1 MEEKNI
7 EELLNEE
14 IAAQI
19 EALSDLQSGSKEK
32 STAIDDLTKL
42 YKLRSGNWFMLPH
55 NQAETIFTLMNL
67 WYLHMQALLV
77 YYGRLCV

>member
-1 MEEKNI
+1 MGN
-7 EELLNEE
+7 
-14 IAAQI
+14 A
-19 EALSDLQSGSKEK
+19 
-32 STAIDDLTKL
+32 
-42 YKLRSGNWFMLPH
+42 LRSGNWFMLPH

>member
-7 EELLNEE
+7 DELLSEE

-19 EALSDLQSGSKEK
+19 KALSDLQSGTKEK

-77 YYGRLCV
+77 YYCRLCV

>member
-7 EELLNEE
+7 EELLSGE
-14 IAAQI
+14 IAVQI

-42 YKLRSGNWFMLPH
+42 YKCCSAH
-55 NQAETIFTLMNL
+55 
-67 WYLHMQALLV
+67 
-77 YYGRLCV
+77 

>member
-1 MEEKNI
+1 MEEKNVD
-7 EELLNEE
+7 ELLSEE

-19 EALSDLQSGSKEK
+19 KALSDLQSGSNEK